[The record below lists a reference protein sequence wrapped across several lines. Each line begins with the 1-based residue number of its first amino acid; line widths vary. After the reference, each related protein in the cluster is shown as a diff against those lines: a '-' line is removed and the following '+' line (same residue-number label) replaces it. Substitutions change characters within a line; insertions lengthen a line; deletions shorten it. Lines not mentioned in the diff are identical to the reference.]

1 MANFVA
7 VVAFPVKAAVI
18 VPAANPPLAS
28 LATIVLIAL
37 VAVAVVA
44 VLATFPAVAMVASFV
59 SSILAPASILV
70 FEIPEIVLAVASI
83 VLLVK
88 ASAPSKVASTPA
100 VGNVTTEAAV
110 VFKVILEALE
120 AVVPVVVKLAPVL
133 MVPPRVTVLLLS
145 LATPVPPLMGLM
157 TPVMLWPFTELPEI
171 SAMVA
176 NVPEVGKV
184 KTVVPLVLK
193 VMSEALEPV
202 VPVVVK
208 FLPRVIVLPVLFTPV
223 PPLAPAMTP
232 VTELADIL
240 LMAVD
245 T

>member
-1 MANFVA
+1 M
-7 VVAFPVKAAVI
+7 
-18 VPAANPPLAS
+18 
-28 LATIVLIAL
+28 
-37 VAVAVVA
+37 
-44 VLATFPAVAMVASFV
+44 
-59 SSILAPASILV
+59 
-70 FEIPEIVLAVASI
+70 VLAVASI
-83 VLLVK
+83 VLFVK
-88 ASAPSKVASTPA
+88 ASAPSKVESTPA
-100 VGNVTTEAAV
+100 VGKVTTDAAV

-133 MVPPRVTVLLLS
+133 MVPPRVRVLLLS
-145 LATPVPPLMGLM
+145 LATPVPPLIGLI
-157 TPVMLWPFTELPEI
+157 TPVILCPFTELPEI
-171 SAMVA
+171 SAIVA

-184 KTVVPLVLK
+184 STVGPLVLN
-193 VMSEALEPV
+193 VISEALDPV

-232 VTELADIL
+232 VTELAEIL